1 MKLLVHQYGM
11 DAGEAMREEK
21 ERVNFQSVV
30 YLYKKVLL
38 SLFNVSAMQTT
49 YEHVLQ
55 KNYWKCIG
63 MSTRIVG
70 YGWFFVLYLRQKY
83 VSQLG
88 NSDYD
93 HVLNVI
99 KKWKDFMYCIVLTQT
114 RLHWTSTDSESGFFF
129 WQKWQIYANNII
141 WETTHKKTN
150 KS

>member
-55 KNYWKCIG
+55 KKITENASVCRHG
-63 MSTRIVG
+63 LLVMVG
-70 YGWFFVLYLRQKY
+70 FL
-83 VSQLG
+83 
-88 NSDYD
+88 
-93 HVLNVI
+93 
-99 KKWKDFMYCIVLTQT
+99 YCIYV
-114 RLHWTSTDSESGFFF
+114 RNMYPNWEI
-129 WQKWQIYANNII
+129 QIMI
-141 WETTHKKTN
+141 TC
-150 KS
+150 